1 MPEVNQPV
9 KRQSE
14 AGRKPASQPAFLV
27 LGRLLR
33 PHGVRGEM
41 LMQVITHYPERI
53 NNLETVFIGPDPYD
67 REAAIGFSLVRTRR
81 HRGQLLVTL
90 AGIGTREDAD
100 TYRNQYLMVALED
113 AVPLEEDEYYLF
125 QVLGARVFST
135 TGEDLGRV
143 TDVLETGAND
153 VFVVT
158 GGPYGEVLIPDI
170 AEVVLDIDLENNRI
184 TVALLPGL
192 LPE

>member
-1 MPEVNQPV
+1 MAPDPRQPAN
-9 KRQSE
+9 RPE
-14 AGRKPASQPAFLV
+14 AGRQPASQPAFLV

-41 LMQVITHYPERI
+41 LLQVITHYPERI
-53 NNLETVFIGPDPYD
+53 ADLETVFIGPDPYD
-67 REAAIGFSLVRTRR
+67 RQTAIGFTVVRTRR
-81 HRGQLLVTL
+81 HRGQLLITL
-90 AGIGTREDAD
+90 KGIDTREDAD
-100 TYRNQYLMVALED
+100 TYRNQYLMVALDD

-125 QVLGARVFST
+125 QVLGARVVTT

-158 GGPYGEVLIPDI
+158 GGLRGEVLIPDI
-170 AEVVLDIDLENNRI
+170 ADVVLEVDVENGRI

-192 LPE
+192 LPD